1 MDECATK
8 LPNLDVKQASPR
20 YKGQT
25 PTRLGLTPQN
35 RTHHCNKAN
44 ILEQVLAYLN
54 SIKTLYNRGSQ
65 IMSESKYVLTKIFTK
80 GDFCNQIVKKLQNLA
95 TQGFSGCLANK
106 KGTSVYLDIDKYLD
120 CVSLHNILS

>member
-54 SIKTLYNRGSQ
+54 SVKTLYNRGSQ
-65 IMSESKYVLTKIFTK
+65 RMSESKYVLTKIFTK
-80 GDFCNQIVKKLQNLA
+80 GEFCNQIVKNRKTLLHR
-95 TQGFSGCLANK
+95 GFRGVWQIK
-106 KGTSVYLDIDKYLD
+106 KVRVYTWILTSA
-120 CVSLHNILS
+120 